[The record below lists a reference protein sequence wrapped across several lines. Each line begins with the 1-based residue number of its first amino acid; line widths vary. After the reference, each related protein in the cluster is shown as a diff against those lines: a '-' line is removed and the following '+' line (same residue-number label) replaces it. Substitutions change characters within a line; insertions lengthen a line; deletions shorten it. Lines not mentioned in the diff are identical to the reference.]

1 MSSSVGVGES
11 DRWFTTID
19 NIKSAFKDES
29 VVGAPSNVA
38 LANHSIND
46 GEGHEDLN
54 SSMDFLERLQSSTST
69 GNLSH
74 MSDKENSNIEFDSTS
89 RNGNSCNSNAI
100 IDEKPN
106 SNNGASSNTSSNPS
120 SMANVDDEMTYRSF
134 VPSNTDRYDPG
145 YISPKK
151 VQDESDIPDIV
162 NVSSIRSDI
171 NATFNISL
179 SQDEDMRNLLNP
191 KIGQQVSSDES
202 YSLGSRSRDEE
213 SSSANTGSTT
223 DGGSLLLNLWN
234 EDYDGNPD
242 PEVVKKLMNAKR
254 LPRNLDPYVV
264 NQIERAKIIR
274 QLEEI
279 DDSSSD
285 GSCNV
290 VCTHF
295 FLPRRCADDDDI
307 SVCSDD
313 SIVDTVINF
322 DRNGNTDAAED
333 ASNEGSNEEASEKS
347 EIESCHSEDLYE
359 ADFKHRKP
367 KQTASMYA
375 LPKDSEYRPG
385 VARKELVLMLPK
397 RAMEKRETERKN
409 EIEAVLPLQYA
420 QGDKDIEN
428 DLSRLSK
435 STYYEKDI
443 EFSPQNVD
451 NEANNNEESDA
462 AESNLTSPQGL
473 VVDLEKLSYREKRR
487 SDDDDPIEEDRSV
500 LSPEELEALENETYD
515 DIEIET
521 KQTEDILAN
530 CMYQPTSPRKV
541 KQDPLSQIIDIF
553 NNKQSC
559 AFNITQP
566 SLEHINCNNR
576 NINID
581 GCGDITIHQADKFPK
596 IKIPTNNAT
605 INRVADMLKPQ
616 QDEFKALHI
625 EDVQDQDDKVECDEE
640 SDVEDNEDG
649 PLIMASSTVESLELN
664 PVDDNMRQVESLE
677 IDVVDEKLRSS
688 QEENYCPNSSSQN
701 LDTNDDF
708 ETLKPISEESDN
720 MKEESSQEKKVSFTT
735 PSKFT
740 AADRVLKNLGEML
753 DRNTREAQKKVESFV
768 KMSSRNRSYVTNSIS
783 KDENLEDLINIDD
796 ITIDPTRTD
805 SLLDESAEV
814 VMGVTVEGVRFK
826 CPSGEFGMIIDPKD
840 LEETQSDENIDDEN
854 DDDFSQTSEQ
864 YTNMILDVT
873 QCEGNEDEKMMN
885 NYYSGSVVSEATTH
899 HVSNLDNTKKSDV
912 DSTCGKEV
920 SIKNDLMKLK
930 KSMERNAAGLGGG
943 SSQLSDKRSPLL
955 LGNVS
960 SGRQ

>member
-1 MSSSVGVGES
+1 MSSSSVGVGES
-11 DRWFTTID
+11 DQWFTAID
-19 NIKSAFKDES
+19 HVKSAFKDES
-29 VVGAPSNVA
+29 VVGARSNVA

-46 GEGHEDLN
+46 DEGHETLN

-89 RNGNSCNSNAI
+89 RTGNSNGMMDDKPKSN
-100 IDEKPN
+100 K
-106 SNNGASSNTSSNPS
+106 GASSKGDE
-120 SMANVDDEMTYRSF
+120 DDEMTYHSF

-145 YISPKK
+145 HISPKQ
-151 VQDESDIPDIV
+151 VQDESDIPGIV
-162 NVSSIRSDI
+162 NVS
-171 NATFNISL
+171 NILNMSL
-179 SQDEDMRNLLNP
+179 SQDEDMHNLLNP

-202 YSLGSRSRDEE
+202 DSLGSRSRDEE

-242 PEVVKKLMNAKR
+242 PEVVEKLMNAKR
-254 LPRNLDPYVV
+254 LPKNLDPYVM
-264 NQIERAKIIR
+264 NQIERAKIIQ

-290 VCTHF
+290 VCTRF
-295 FLPRRCADDDDI
+295 FLPRRCVDDDDI

-322 DRNGNTDAAED
+322 DRNGTAETSGEATNGGLNND
-333 ASNEGSNEEASEKS
+333 EASEASEESEKS
-347 EIESCHSEDLYE
+347 KIESSHSEDLHE
-359 ADFKHRKP
+359 ADFKHKKP
-367 KQTASMYA
+367 KKTASMYA

-397 RAMEKRETERKN
+397 RAMEKRETERKK
-409 EIEAVLPLQYA
+409 EIDVVLPVQYA
-420 QGDKDIEN
+420 QGDTEN

-435 STYYEKDI
+435 STYYETDI
-443 EFSPQNVD
+443 ECSPQNAD
-451 NEANNNEESDA
+451 NEAIFNEEFDESK
-462 AESNLTSPQGL
+462 SNLTSPQGL
-473 VVDLEKLSYREKRR
+473 VVDLEKLSYRAKRK

-500 LSPEELEALENETYD
+500 LSPEELEDLDNEAYD

-521 KQTEDILAN
+521 KRTEDILAN

-576 NINID
+576 NMNIE
-581 GCGDITIHQADKFPK
+581 GCGGKIIHQADKPLNV
-596 IKIPTNNAT
+596 KIPANNST

-616 QDEFKALHI
+616 KDEFKSPHI
-625 EDVQDQDDKVECDEE
+625 EDVQDHVEKVECAEEADEE
-640 SDVEDNEDG
+640 DYEDG

-664 PVDDNMRQVESLE
+664 PVDDAMRQTVESLE
-677 IDVVDEKLRSS
+677 TDVVDEKLRSS
-688 QEENYCPNSSSQN
+688 QEENYCPNSSSTQN
-701 LDTNDDF
+701 FDTNDDL
-708 ETLKPISEESDN
+708 ETLKPISEESDH
-720 MKEESSQEKKVSFTT
+720 KKDKSSPEKKVSFNTS
-735 PSKFT
+735 PNFT
-740 AADRVLKNLGEML
+740 AADRVLKNLGERF
-753 DRNTREAQKKVESFV
+753 DRNTREAQRKVESFV
-768 KMSSRNRSYVTNSIS
+768 KMSSRDRSYVAKSIS

-826 CPSGEFGMIIDPKD
+826 CPSGEFGMIIDPND
-840 LEETQSDENIDDEN
+840 LEETQSDENDDDDE
-854 DDDFSQTSEQ
+854 FSKTSEQ
-864 YTNMILDVT
+864 YSHMILDVT
-873 QCEGNEDEKMMN
+873 QCEENEDEQMMN
-885 NYYSGSVVSEATTH
+885 NNSGSVVSEATTQ
-899 HVSNLDNTKKSDV
+899 HVSNLDSIMKVSNV
-912 DSTCGKEV
+912 DSTSGKEV

-930 KSMERNAAGLGGG
+930 KSMERHTAGLLGGS

-960 SGRQ
+960 GGKQ